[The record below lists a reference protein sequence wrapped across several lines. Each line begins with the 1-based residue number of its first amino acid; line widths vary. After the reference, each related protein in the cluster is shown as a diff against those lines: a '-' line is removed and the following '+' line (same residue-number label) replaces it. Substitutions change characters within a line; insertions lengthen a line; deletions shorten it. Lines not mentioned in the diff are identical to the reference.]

1 MYLKTLTL
9 KGFKSFLDRTRLTFD
24 PGLSVV
30 VGPNGSGKSNISD
43 AILWVLG
50 EQSAKTLRG
59 QAMEDV
65 IFAGSAQRKAV
76 GLAEV
81 TIVLDNS
88 DHTLALDFSEIA
100 ITRRMYR
107 SGESEYLVNGAQ
119 VRLRDVRDLLHD
131 VGLGRDTHTI
141 ISQGRLGEVLQSRPE
156 DRRALIE
163 EAAGIAKHR
172 QRRERAERKLARLDE
187 DILRIRSY
195 ARMLRREL
203 TPLERQ
209 VDQARAMGELRE
221 EKALIETTLA
231 VSELRGLQGEWEALG
246 RERREA
252 EAARE
257 LAAYQLQE
265 KERDLAK
272 MKRLLEEKGLFV
284 GDLGEQRQR
293 SQRDLESILSGL
305 KLLEEKGHHLVDRLS
320 DARLQLSQLTLEAG
334 EVDRT
339 LASDGEA
346 LASCETALDES
357 SAKLA
362 RLGAEDEK
370 ARAAFSE
377 AHAALEAA
385 RAKRA
390 RAERTRDEATL
401 GLAALEQELRAAD
414 TRDRLMAERLAEL
427 ERARDEASAAL
438 EAAHAAHEKAEA
450 RRGPLEKREQ
460 ELAKELSKAEAAV
473 ERAQAELADARA
485 GLARTETELSEL
497 NALERAAAAE
507 EPLQRALGD
516 VARDDALEVRLGELL
531 EIDEDYQEAIAA
543 YLGDDVHAF
552 VGRDEASLKA
562 LVERAC
568 GLEEKGRASFVAP
581 RGGDAASHGLPVH
594 AQDPSLEPLVVALFS
609 QVAFVEDVFSALAR
623 HDEDPRAVYL
633 GKDGSVILSDGR
645 VRLGGGR
652 ASVDLSLSRNRTRQ
666 RLSRRLPKLEA
677 RLDEAI
683 VAADAAGGELERLR
697 RDLAST
703 TDELAAIAI
712 ELERT
717 AREAGRE
724 EEALERSREGIARL
738 SRERE
743 EAASEL
749 AESHERR
756 ASLTQRRDE
765 AVAILEELASGMAG
779 LEEERDRAREIAD
792 RTKDELGALT
802 LSKLRLEERKAALVA
817 SLDGQRRRKATLE
830 ERRGSVRSSA
840 ASLDVL
846 RRRIDPLHR
855 LMEELHQVALAKATV
870 LVDRSSIAEADSKTL
885 RETVER
891 AEDDARRA
899 REAAE
904 ATASTE
910 AELKVSAGVI
920 EERVRQATERL
931 REFSSMDLEEA
942 LSLPEPEDRDALIAK
957 LAKVERDI
965 ESMGPV
971 NEVALASYE
980 RVKERLERVR
990 AALDDLQGAQEA
1002 LRKIS
1007 NAVERKMR
1015 DSYLE
1020 AFKDV
1025 SRNFTDVFKTLF
1037 GGGDARLEMDDP
1049 AHPLQ
1054 SGVEVSA
1061 QPPRKRVAKMSLLS
1075 GGERSLTALA
1085 LLFALYRTKTVPFY
1099 VFDEVEQALDDTN
1112 LNKLLASLDALKS
1125 QTQLIVISH
1134 QRRTM
1139 EKADVLYGVSM
1150 GADGVSRAVS
1160 QRIADFRPKA
1170 PEARAPEESELPAT
1184 KGA

>member
-9 KGFKSFLDRTRLTFD
+9 KGFKSFLDRTRLAFD
-24 PGLSVV
+24 PGLTVV

-65 IFAGSAQRKAV
+65 IFAGSAQRRAV

-81 TIVLDNS
+81 TLVLDNS
-88 DHTLALDFSEIA
+88 DHELALDFSEIA

-172 QRRERAERKLARLDE
+172 QRRERAERKLLRLDE
-187 DILRIRSY
+187 DIVRIRSY
-195 ARMLRREL
+195 ARILRNDL
-203 TPLERQ
+203 KPLERQ
-209 VDQARAMGELRE
+209 VDQARASAELRE

-246 RERREA
+246 LQRREA

-257 LAAYQLQE
+257 LATYQLRE
-265 KERDLAK
+265 KERELQK

-293 SQRDLESILSGL
+293 AQRDLESILSGL

-320 DARLQLSQLTLEAG
+320 DARLQLSQLTLEAS
-334 EVDRT
+334 ELERT
-339 LASDGEA
+339 LRANDEAWNECEAS
-346 LASCETALDES
+346 LDE
-357 SAKLA
+357 ARARHA
-362 RLGAEDEK
+362 RLATEDEE
-370 ARAAFSE
+370 ARATFDA
-377 AHAALEAA
+377 AHAALADARTKLAA
-385 RAKRA
+385 L
-390 RAERTRDEATL
+390 ERSRDGATL
-401 GLAALEQELRAAD
+401 GLAALEQELRGAD
-414 TRDRLMAERLAEL
+414 TRDRLMAERLGEL
-427 ERARDEASAAL
+427 ERSRDEAEAAL
-438 EAAHAAHEKAEA
+438 EAARSAHAAAEA
-450 RRGPLEKREQ
+450 RRPALEAREQ
-460 ELAKELSKAEAAV
+460 ALTKELAKAEGAA
-473 ERAQAELADARA
+473 ERAQGELADARA
-485 GLARTETELSEL
+485 ELARAETELSAL
-497 NALERAAAAE
+497 SALERAAAAE
-507 EPLQRALGD
+507 EPLQAALGK
-516 VARDDALEVRLGELL
+516 VAGDTALEARLGELL

-543 YLGDDVHAF
+543 YLGDDVRAF
-552 VGRDEASLKA
+552 VGRDAASLGT
-562 LVERAC
+562 LVEVAER
-568 GLEEKGRASFVAP
+568 LDERGRASFIAP
-581 RGGDAASHGLPVH
+581 RPGHAGERALPVR
-594 AQDPSLEPLVVALFS
+594 AVDPSLEALVANLFER
-609 QVAFVEDVFSALAR
+609 VAFVEDAFSALAR
-623 HDEDPRAVYL
+623 HDADPDYAYL
-633 GKDGSVILSDGR
+633 GRDGSVVLPDGR

-652 ASVDLSLSRNRTRQ
+652 ASVDQSLLRNRSRQ
-666 RLSRRLPKLEA
+666 RLLRRLPKLQA
-677 RLDEAI
+677 RLEEAL
-683 VAADAAGGELERLR
+683 AASEAAEGLLQKVR
-697 RDLAST
+697 RDLAAT
-703 TDELAAIAI
+703 TDELAALEL

-717 AREAGRE
+717 AHEAGRE
-724 EEALERSREGIARL
+724 EGALARSREHIARL
-738 SRERE
+738 VRERE
-743 EAASEL
+743 EAAAEL
-749 AESHERR
+749 AESRERR
-756 ASLTQRRDE
+756 KDLAREKAEAEARVGELNASMG
-765 AVAILEELASGMAG
+765 ALEEAR
-779 LEEERDRAREIAD
+779 ERARAIAD
-792 RTKDELGALT
+792 RTKDELGAVT
-802 LSKLRLEERKAALVA
+802 LSKLRLEERGKALA
-817 SLDGQRRRKATLE
+817 STLEAQRRRKVTLH
-830 ERRGSVRSSA
+830 ERRQSVRSSA

-855 LMEELHQVALAKATV
+855 LMEELHQQTLAKATV

-891 AEDDARRA
+891 AEAEARSA

-904 ATASTE
+904 QTAAQE

-931 REFSSMDLEEA
+931 RQFQAMSLEDA
-942 LSLPEPEDRDALIAK
+942 LALPEPRDPEALVAK
-957 LAKVERDI
+957 LAEVERAI
-965 ESMGPV
+965 EEMGPV
-971 NEVALASYE
+971 NEAALASYE
-980 RVKERLERVR
+980 AAKARLERVKSS
-990 AALDDLQGAQEA
+990 LDDLLGAQEA

-1015 DSYLE
+1015 DAYLA

-1025 SRNFTDVFKTLF
+1025 SAHFTDVFKTLF

-1054 SGVEVSA
+1054 SGVEVTA

-1075 GGERSLTALA
+1075 GGERALTALA
-1085 LLFALYRTKTVPFY
+1085 LLFAVYRTRTVPFY

-1160 QRIADFRPKA
+1160 QRIADFRPRAQAPA
-1170 PEARAPEESELPAT
+1170 PEHAPSQKEA
-1184 KGA
+1184 

>member
-9 KGFKSFLDRTRLTFD
+9 KGFKSFLDRTRLSFD

-76 GLAEV
+76 GVAEV
-81 TIVLDNS
+81 TLVLDNA
-88 DHTLALDFSEIA
+88 DHAVALDFSEIA

-107 SGESEYLVNGAQ
+107 TGESEYLVNGAQ

-187 DILRIRSY
+187 DIVRIRSY
-195 ARMLRREL
+195 ARILRRDL

-221 EKALIETTLA
+221 EKSLIETTLA

-246 RERREA
+246 RKRREA

-257 LAAYQLQE
+257 LASYQLQE
-265 KERDLAK
+265 KERELAK

-320 DARLQLSQLTLEAG
+320 DARLQLSQLSLEAN
-334 EVDRT
+334 EVERS
-339 LASDGEA
+339 LASDEEERAACEA
-346 LASCETALDES
+346 SLDE
-357 SAKLA
+357 ATA
-362 RLGAEDEK
+362 RLERLTREDEE
-370 ARAAFSE
+370 ARDAFDE
-377 AHAALEAA
+377 ARGAYD
-385 RAKRA
+385 RA
-390 RAERTRDEATL
+390 RGERSAAERARDEATL

-414 TRDRLMAERLAEL
+414 TRDRLMAERLEEL
-427 ERARDEASAAL
+427 EYARDEARAAL
-438 EAAHAAHEKAEA
+438 EAAREAHEAALSRK
-450 RRGPLEKREQ
+450 GPLEARER
-460 ELAKELSKAEAAV
+460 ELAKALSKAERAAKKA
-473 ERAQAELADARA
+473 EAELAEVKDE
-485 GLARTETELSEL
+485 LARNETELSAL
-497 NALERAAAAE
+497 NALERATSAE
-507 EPLQRALGD
+507 EPLQKAVAKACGD
-516 VARDDALEVRLGELL
+516 EALEVRLGEIL

-543 YLGDDVHAF
+543 FLGDDVQAF
-552 VGRDEASLKA
+552 VGRDAEALRL
-562 LVERAC
+562 LVERAE
-568 GLEEKGRASFVAP
+568 GLGEKGRASFFAP
-581 RGGDAASHGLPVH
+581 SPETGKGEDVPVR
-594 AQDPSLEPLVVALFS
+594 ATDPTLEHLVSSLFARVV
-609 QVAFVEDVFSALAR
+609 FVEDVFSALSR
-623 HDEDPRAVYL
+623 HLEEPANAYL
-633 GKDGSVILSDGR
+633 GRDGSVVLSDGR

-652 ASVDLSLSRNRTRQ
+652 ASVDLSLSRNRARQ
-666 RLSRRLPKLEA
+666 RLARRLPKLQERHDEANAAADEA
-677 RLDEAI
+677 RSALEA
-683 VAADAAGGELERLR
+683 ARG
-697 RDLAST
+697 
-703 TDELAAIAI
+703 ELAATSDERAAVAI
-712 ELERT
+712 ELDQA
-717 AREAGRE
+717 ARAQGRE
-724 EEALERSREGIARL
+724 EEALERSQEGIARL
-738 SRERE
+738 MKERE
-743 EAASEL
+743 EAAAEL
-749 AESHERR
+749 AASRERR
-756 ASLTQRRDE
+756 VSLIAQRDE
-765 AVAILEELASGMAG
+765 SEARLERLNASMGEI
-779 LEEERDRAREIAD
+779 EETLDQARSAADRA
-792 RTKDELGALT
+792 KDELGAVT
-802 LSKLRLEERKAALVA
+802 LSKLRLEERKRA
-817 SLDGQRRRKATLE
+817 LDGALEAERRRRETLSQRCE
-830 ERRGSVRSSA
+830 SVRSSA

-891 AEDDARRA
+891 AEGEARSARA
-899 REAAE
+899 NADEAQ
-904 ATASTE
+904 AS
-910 AELKVSAGVI
+910 ANELKVSAGVI

-931 REFSSMDLEEA
+931 RASQAMDLEEA
-942 LSLPEPEDRDALIAK
+942 LSLPEPDDPEALVAK
-957 LAKVERDI
+957 LAEIEAAIER
-965 ESMGPV
+965 MGPV
-971 NEVALASYE
+971 NETAIASYE
-980 RVKERLERVR
+980 RAKERLERVR
-990 AALDDLQGAQEA
+990 SALDDLQGAQEA

-1015 DSYLE
+1015 DAYLV

-1025 SRNFTDVFKTLF
+1025 SANFTEVFKTLF
-1037 GGGDARLEMDDP
+1037 GGGDARLDMDDP

-1054 SGVEVSA
+1054 SGVEVCA

-1075 GGERSLTALA
+1075 GGERALTALA
-1085 LLFALYRTKTVPFY
+1085 LLFAVYRTRTVPFY

-1112 LNKLLASLDALKS
+1112 LNKLLASIDALKS

-1150 GADGVSRAVS
+1150 GADGVSRAIS
-1160 QRIADFRPKA
+1160 QRIADFRPREIA
-1170 PEARAPEESELPAT
+1170 NVP
-1184 KGA
+1184 